1 MDGDGDIDILYADT
15 SHVAWLNNPGLDNRE
30 HEWENIR
37 IAGASDMAVC
47 DVDADG
53 LPDVVAT
60 ARRHERPILAHWY
73 KRLAKDGREWQ
84 AHDIQL
90 RSALPLGLLR
100 PDNFAL
106 KGITCGHF
114 RLGAE
119 STDPLDIAITASGS
133 GHGVLVALAPD
144 QARLEH
150 QEPWTLGLL
159 EDHRWF
165 MKYDNILS
173 LDLDNDGD
181 LDLVTTEEQRIL
193 LSEGLGV
200 LWYENKPCVE

>member
-1 MDGDGDIDILYADT
+1 MAEDT
-15 SHVAWLNNPGLDNRE
+15 G
-30 HEWENIR
+30 
-37 IAGASDMAVC
+37 
-47 DVDADG
+47 
-53 LPDVVAT
+53 
-60 ARRHERPILAHWY
+60 PI
-73 KRLAKDGREWQ
+73 
-84 AHDIQL
+84 IQL
-90 RSALPLGLLR
+90 LDVSKAFNGQPVLDGISLNIARGRTTAVIGPSGCGKTVLLKHMIGLLR

-114 RLGAE
+114 RLGAK